1 MAENYAARNNQG
13 LHKIADD
20 DPLAIALL
28 KEEHQRFRELF
39 TEANEAEGERL
50 KHVADELCLRLDIHM
65 TIEEELLYPTGKD
78 VGEAE
83 EVDEGIVE
91 HAAGKQLAG
100 EIAQLH
106 GTEEL
111 YKSKVHV
118 LGEQTIHHI
127 DEEDEE
133 LFEEMKEAHAAGKI
147 DLDAL
152 GEKMRARQAELYQK
166 VEASGD
172 LGPTQEADAEEIA
185 EV

>member
-13 LHKIADD
+13 LHRIAKD
-20 DPLAIALL
+20 DPLAIAIL
-28 KEEHQRFRELF
+28 KEEHHRFRDLF
-39 TEANEAEGERL
+39 TEANEASGARL
-50 KHVADELCLRLDIHM
+50 KHVADEICLRLDVHM
-65 TIEEELLYPTGKD
+65 TIEEEILYPAGKQ
-78 VGEAE
+78 VGERS

-91 HAAGKQLAG
+91 HAAGKELAAEIQQLK
-100 EIAQLH
+100 

-133 LFEEMKEAHAAGKI
+133 LFEEMKAAHKAGKI
-147 DLDAL
+147 DLDAVGL
-152 GEKMRARQAELYQK
+152 TLRARQAVLYRT

-185 EV
+185 RV